1 MKKRKQNTQSI
12 IQAIAAGTA
21 LLQVLAVSLVT
32 LGFVLSANANERKT
46 AIVTFDVPGAQGT
59 EANAIS
65 PDGTITGSYFD
76 SGGLG
81 HGFVRARNG
90 TFITFDPPGVST
102 VPGLNT
108 APWGINPAG
117 TTAGWWYTNIGP
129 SFFAHGFLRTRD
141 GAFTTFDVPG
151 ASQTFGLDIN
161 AAGTVAGYYNA
172 GGGNA
177 PDLFRSF
184 VRDRGGAITT
194 FAAPGAGTGPGQGTF
209 TTVTNGLNPGGAVT
223 GWYLDANNVF
233 HGFVRTSNGAITTF
247 DVPGAGTGTG
257 SFQGTFP
264 EGINPEGAVTGA
276 SQDASNVLH
285 GFVRAPNGAI
295 TTFDVPG
302 AGTAAF
308 QGTLAFTPSGAI
320 SAAGT
325 ILGNYI
331 DASNVVHG
339 FVRAPND
346 VITSFDAPGAGTGF
360 LQGTFPTS
368 FNPAGAIVG
377 FYVDANNVSHGFLL
391 QGE

>member
-1 MKKRKQNTQSI
+1 M
-12 IQAIAAGTA
+12 
-21 LLQVLAVSLVT
+21 
-32 LGFVLSANANERKT
+32 
-46 AIVTFDVPGAQGT
+46 
-59 EANAIS
+59 ANAIS
-65 PDGTITGSYFD
+65 PDGTITGFYFD

-90 TFITFDPPGVST
+90 TFIRFDPPGVST

-129 SFFAHGFLRTRD
+129 SFFAHGFLRTSD
-141 GAFTTFDVPG
+141 GAITTFDVPG
-151 ASQTFGLDIN
+151 ASQTFGFNIN
-161 AAGTVAGYYNA
+161 PAGTVAGYYNA

-184 VRDRGGAITT
+184 VR
-194 FAAPGAGTGPGQGTF
+194 
-209 TTVTNGLNPGGAVT
+209 
-223 GWYLDANNVF
+223 
-233 HGFVRTSNGAITTF
+233 
-247 DVPGAGTGTG
+247 
-257 SFQGTFP
+257 
-264 EGINPEGAVTGA
+264 
-276 SQDASNVLH
+276 
-285 GFVRAPNGAI
+285 APNGAI
-295 TTFDVPG
+295 TSFDVPG

-339 FVRAPND
+339 FVRAPNGA
-346 VITSFDAPGAGTGF
+346 ITSFDAPGAGTGF

-391 QGE
+391 EGQ